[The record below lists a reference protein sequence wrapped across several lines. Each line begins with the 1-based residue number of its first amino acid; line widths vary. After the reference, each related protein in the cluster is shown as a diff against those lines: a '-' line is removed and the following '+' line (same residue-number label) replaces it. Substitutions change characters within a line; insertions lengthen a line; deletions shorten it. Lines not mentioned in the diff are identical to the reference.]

1 MGRLIGIDF
10 GGKRTGL
17 SETDDL
23 KIVAGAWR
31 AIPTT
36 ELMNTLT
43 EYIQKYNVD
52 GIVVGKADRL
62 SGEES
67 SIEKE
72 IKVFL
77 KEFSESHPTVTV
89 YRQDE
94 SGTSQQAARQL
105 YAMGASKKARAKKE
119 NVDIMS
125 AVLILQQF
133 LENNT
138 SL

>member
-1 MGRLIGIDF
+1 LGRLIGIDF

-31 AIPTT
+31 AVPTSD
-36 ELMNTLT
+36 LMETLG
-43 EYIQKYNVD
+43 EYIQKYSVD

-72 IKVFL
+72 IKTFL
-77 KEFSESHPTVTV
+77 KEFSELNPELKV

-94 SGTSQQAARQL
+94 SGTSRQAAQQL

-138 SL
+138 NL

>member
-17 SETDDL
+17 AETDDL

-31 AIPTT
+31 AVATPD
-36 ELMNTLT
+36 LLSTLS
-43 EYIQKYNVD
+43 EYFDKYSVE

-72 IKVFL
+72 IKAFL
-77 KEFSESHPTVTV
+77 KEFSEVYPNITV

-94 SGTSQQAARQL
+94 SGTSQMAAQQL
-105 YAMGASKKARAKKE
+105 FAMGAKKKTRAKKE

-133 LENNT
+133 LENN
-138 SL
+138 

>member
-1 MGRLIGIDF
+1 LGRLIGIDF

-31 AIPTT
+31 AIPTS
-36 ELMNTLT
+36 ELMVTLT
-43 EYIQKYNVD
+43 EYIQKYTVD

-67 SIEKE
+67 SIETE

-77 KEFSESHPTVTV
+77 KEFTESHPEIAV

-94 SGTSQQAARQL
+94 SGTSQQAVRQL